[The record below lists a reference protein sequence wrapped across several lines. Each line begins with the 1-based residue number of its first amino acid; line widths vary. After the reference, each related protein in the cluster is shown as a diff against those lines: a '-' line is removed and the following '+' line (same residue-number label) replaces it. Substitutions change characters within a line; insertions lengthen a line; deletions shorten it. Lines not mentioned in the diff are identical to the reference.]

1 MQARDLEAHGRA
13 GRTSEASREEGD
25 ERNGG
30 NVIRLGEDSWRE
42 GEGATQGKEEVRE
55 VRVPQMRC
63 QRTALLRGVPIQ
75 QQISGQC
82 ASSHPRWQAQRA
94 VCCRQTFALGTS
106 ILRNNKPLLPL
117 SLCLWVI
124 WPKQR

>member
-82 ASSHPRWQAQRA
+82 ASSHP
-94 VCCRQTFALGTS
+94 
-106 ILRNNKPLLPL
+106 
-117 SLCLWVI
+117 
-124 WPKQR
+124 